1 MNILI
6 PMAGEGSRFSDVG
19 YKVSK
24 PLLPTYDRKS
34 NKELPMVVCAA
45 NNLYGANNSSNTM
58 IFIDRDFH
66 KSHGVED
73 IITLRHFYR
82 RKVACA
88 LRDGW
93 FLCHNIV
100 L

>member
-34 NKELPMVVCAA
+34 N
-45 NNLYGANNSSNTM
+45 
-58 IFIDRDFH
+58 
-66 KSHGVED
+66 
-73 IITLRHFYR
+73 
-82 RKVACA
+82 
-88 LRDGW
+88 
-93 FLCHNIV
+93 
-100 L
+100 